1 LFEQFDSDVQTQI
14 ELLLGQGKATL
25 QEGCDLLERRYR
37 ASAKHSALI
46 DSDLQP
52 VFPVSSSLSTA
63 TTIIRSSRPAL
74 TDRNSSTSVWTLLR
88 WSLRD
93 KERVES
99 ILRSYQLQN
108 NRVHDK
114 IKLWCLASDLGVNV
128 QHLQRLQSDDNS
140 KRIGFDTDASL
151 KLTQALQDTSVDLEL
166 KGSPWTDR
174 VCSSPPSQFNSTFT
188 TIQVEGRWL
197 LRETFLFILN
207 PMITPLTMMANL
219 PYDTH
224 LDERTKTKVKSLAR
238 LLHQPKE
245 QIFRIPHC
253 YGWCY
258 SPQSSTISYF
268 FEAVVQ
274 NSIGNGW
281 NNLKPLSLSD
291 LLRRSDLRPELGFK
305 YALACKLAT
314 SIAQLHMVQWLHESF
329 RSDNIVFLEQE
340 DPAGRL
346 DCSRLEPLVLGF
358 EFSRQESD
366 FSDGLP
372 DYLPARDIYRHPQRQ
387 GRPERR
393 FSKIHDIYSLGVV
406 LLEIGLWE
414 PALSLEKNNFINAG
428 SGSKIREQLV
438 KQAERRL
445 DGKVGKRYKA
455 IVVKCLSSDFGVT
468 GDTREDL
475 NLQQAFR
482 AQVIDVLE
490 RAAASV

>member
-1 LFEQFDSDVQTQI
+1 MFEQFDPDVQTQI

-46 DSDLQP
+46 DNNLQL
-52 VFPVSSSLSTA
+52 VSPASSNLSTA
-63 TTIIRSSRPAL
+63 TTIIRSSRPVFG
-74 TDRNSSTSVWTLLR
+74 DRNSSTSVWTLLR

-166 KGSPWTDR
+166 KGSPWTDF
-174 VCSSPPSQFNSTFT
+174 VCSSPPSQFNSIFT
-188 TIQVEGRWL
+188 TIQVQGRWL
-197 LRETFLFILN
+197 LRESFLFIPN
-207 PMITPLTMMANL
+207 PLIAPLATGNL
-219 PYDTH
+219 PHDTQ
-224 LDERTKTKVKSLAR
+224 LEERTGTKVKSLAR

-253 YGWCY
+253 YGWSY

-268 FEAVVQ
+268 FEASVQ
-274 NSIGNGW
+274 NSIGSGSS
-281 NNLKPLSLSD
+281 NLKPLCLSD
-291 LLRRSDLRPELGFK
+291 LLRRSDLKPELGFK

-329 RSDNIVFLEQE
+329 RSDNIVFLDQE

-346 DCSRLEPLVLGF
+346 DCSSLEPLVLGF
-358 EFSRQESD
+358 EFSRQEND

-428 SGSKIREQLV
+428 SGSKIREQLI

-445 DGKVGKRYKA
+445 DGKVGKRYKE

-468 GDTREDL
+468 NDTREDL

-490 RAAASV
+490 RAAGSV